1 MGDMQEIADCLSKG
15 EDAEWDL
22 RNKMMVKLQEL
33 AKAGASKWDC
43 YSSSFEKVKKP
54 LAAQVLSEMPI
65 DYFKF
70 YKQSDYNSALN
81 PMKLK
86 DLRSQVIK
94 EVCGTIIVLAT
105 TLRASFDPHVNF
117 FFCKLLRLTAI
128 KTQAMSKPAHEALLS
143 IVKSVSLGAALEPVL
158 EQSTAKSPIERARC
172 VEYLAILLDGREREG
187 WEALERQKDSIANMI
202 QVGMADASPDARSLA
217 RACFWKFYNHWQDK
231 GKSLMETLD
240 SATQRALTRD
250 ANSSSAPKD
259 QRSAHQPKRRTNLPP
274 RSGSGFRAMQQPS
287 MRLETSMD
295 ESFDIAVPANPLRNP
310 AQRISTSVKEEQ
322 ERDRVEEGGLIPSP
336 SYHKSRGT
344 PGSSHVVTLSAPAST
359 ITLFPAVNSTVRDG
373 KPSNPFRVPESLR
386 QAYQGAH
393 TQSQP
398 QQAQFHAQTQIITPQ
413 TQTILAP
420 QPVLSTSSSQTPL
433 PSCDSMGEIFVA
445 DLNQSKPK
453 KRKRPPRSSNQ
464 KNRDITIGSSETK
477 LDIQGPNIS
486 STFTTASAEH
496 EKVLE
501 QAQTLCSFDPNY
513 LNKQVLVASLSTL
526 YPLPASVSTLSHAA
540 HETTLQNLA
549 EVVMPNSLFSKQ
561 DEVLLQTGA
570 MGSMDSAFTS
580 SCNNA
585 TVATED
591 HESVTGNSQAEQPLN
606 QNTDKMLL
614 EATHSENEVS
624 GASNVSSQVILI
636 EQKPVEDG
644 TISTRYI

>member
-1 MGDMQEIADCLSKG
+1 
-15 EDAEWDL
+15 
-22 RNKMMVKLQEL
+22 
-33 AKAGASKWDC
+33 
-43 YSSSFEKVKKP
+43 
-54 LAAQVLSEMPI
+54 
-65 DYFKF
+65 
-70 YKQSDYNSALN
+70 
-81 PMKLK
+81 MKLN

-117 FFCKLLRLTAI
+117 FFCKLLRLTAV

-202 QVGMADASPDARSLA
+202 QVGMADAHPEARSLA

-250 ANSSSAPKD
+250 ANSSAPKD

-274 RSGSGFRAMQQPS
+274 RSGSGLRAMQQPS

-322 ERDRVEEGGLIPSP
+322 ERDRVEEGGLMPSP

-344 PGSSHVVTLSAPAST
+344 PGSSQVVTLSAPAST

-398 QQAQFHAQTQIITPQ
+398 QQAQFHAQTQTITPQ

-464 KNRDITIGSSETK
+464 KNRDITIGSSEAK
-477 LDIQGPNIS
+477 LDIEILVKPQGSNIS
-486 STFTTASAEH
+486 SSFTTASAEH

-501 QAQTLCSFDPNY
+501 QAQTLSSSDPNY
-513 LNKQVLVASLSTL
+513 LYTQVLVASLSTL
-526 YPLPASVSTLSHAA
+526 YPLPASVSTQSQAA
-540 HETTLQNLA
+540 HEPTLQNLT

-570 MGSMDSAFTS
+570 MGSMESALTS
-580 SCNNA
+580 SFNLA
-585 TVATED
+585 TAATED
-591 HESVTGNSQAEQPLN
+591 HESVTDNSQAEQPLN

-624 GASNVSSQVILI
+624 GASEVSSQVILE
-636 EQKPVEDG
+636 EQKPVVEDG
-644 TISTRYI
+644 TISTHYL